1 MSERTERLSDSL
13 RDERGLRRTESL
25 SQLFFTPESY
35 VRSHC
40 ALRCC
45 APFLLRRV
53 GNKRTLLPCYCHNAQ
68 IATAPAPSAA
78 APAGARNSALL
89 TDTVELQCLLQP
101 PCKSRVCGSIHS
113 MHTTRGSARMA
124 RGPQSSGHSC
134 PLTRQR
140 RTPAA
145 ELGSLPS
152 CRTGRASPW
161 AAPRPLPIQAGRPRS
176 PHSDPSAAL

>member
-1 MSERTERLSDSL
+1 MCQREQRGSQTL
-13 RDERGLRRTESL
+13 RDERAGSGGQRV
-25 SQLFFTPESY
+25 SQLFFTLESY

-53 GNKRTLLPCYCHNAQ
+53 GNKRTLLPCYSHNAQ

-78 APAGARNSALL
+78 AGARNSALL